1 MIIKQEIL
9 RKSNLLSI
17 NSQKELYNFL
27 KSEKIACMENTNGVF
42 FDLSAITDEM
52 ALLIDNKLDILQ
64 QFEYYTDSNL
74 FLAKPEGMEE
84 IEKIDSSENNNDYL
98 KETSDL
104 SFKQEKLFSNIEIN
118 HGSKTPKKN
127 NHLKYSVA
135 KKKYNKQIFTENKKF
150 EDYDLNKL
158 EIEEYTL

>member
-1 MIIKQEIL
+1 
-9 RKSNLLSI
+9 
-17 NSQKELYNFL
+17 
-27 KSEKIACMENTNGVF
+27 MENANGVF

-74 FLAKPEGMEE
+74 FLAKPEGTEGN
-84 IEKIDSSENNNDYL
+84 EKNELSETNDEFF
-98 KETSDL
+98 KESSDL
-104 SFKQEKLFSNIEIN
+104 SFKPEKLFANIEISN
-118 HGSKTPKKN
+118 CNKTSKKN

-135 KKKYNKQIFTENKKF
+135 KKKYNKQTFTENKKF